1 MTKKVLMSCHG
12 TVFPQCNSRSL
23 SFFLIWREKL
33 LSKHFG
39 VQFQLMLDVIKI
51 QSEPLRNNIIE
62 GWLKFWLKGHM
73 PWRPRCLKWK
83 WMCSCGTKNIFNGV
97 LWPQVSNA
105 TWFLTEVHR
114 GSGISTVVEHTPAEQ
129 NCWGCRFKSHL
140 VPGFFLLFSIL
151 SIVCP

>member
-1 MTKKVLMSCHG
+1 MFSDEMELSMNYNLSHGRIHWTRHLMTKKVLMSCHG

-51 QSEPLRNNIIE
+51 QSEPQRNNIIE

-73 PWRPRCLKWK
+73 QWRPRCLKCK
-83 WMCSCGTKNIFNGV
+83 WMRSCGTKI
-97 LWPQVSNA
+97 L
-105 TWFLTEVHR
+105 
-114 GSGISTVVEHTPAEQ
+114 STVSCDH
-129 NCWGCRFKSHL
+129 KL
-140 VPGFFLLFSIL
+140 VMQHGSWLRYIGAVVLAQW
-151 SIVCP
+151 